1 MIANRPTI
9 RRLTL
14 RGIGGDG
21 TATRLH
27 AERILG
33 SASIR
38 PRRMPPSAVICVR
51 RLSDPHPGTLRLDAA
66 AIRPPPE
73 WERAVVDALDEA
85 FHAAAKPAHE
95 AVPAAAEAVVFA
107 DRAELLACLAADWL
121 SGEVSLRWWWV
132 GLAGRDVRRAAV
144 VALWT
149 EEPRYVPAALELL
162 ATRCLATAFAGSLTR
177 DEAVSLA
184 SATATAFAL
193 SALHA
198 IADAFALRDAV
209 VAMAPTVGPTTVSG
223 PASEPPRVPPW
234 RVIVPE
240 TRAGGLEP
248 EQELLLGLSLALQ
261 RAPVTVRVSAFAEAV
276 RAWVVSARVPTH
288 AVVHGPDEG
297 VRRPARENRRPRS
310 LARLERRRGAPK
322 PPRTSNGDSIRDE
335 GRSVAAA
342 DPVPSSVSR
351 PARSAEF
358 GQLPAAQRPAAAQ
371 RDRADVAHPPFTNL
385 EPIESIES
393 IESIETALG
402 GLFFLVN
409 LALYLG
415 LIADFSAPEDL
426 GIDLSPWDLVA
437 LLGSRLLDET
447 SRDDPVWAL
456 LARLAGRSDREPP
469 GRAFDPPGVWRVP
482 TEWLAPWPDADD
494 WTWSS
499 ARGRLRV
506 RHPAGFLV
514 LDVPYEDGAR
524 ERELQPYAPL
534 RPKLCRGPI
543 PAAGA
548 RGGPAA
554 RWVNRLAAYV
564 GPRLVLALGLDDP
577 AELPR
582 VLLRRPARVHV
593 SPAHVDVVLAL
604 AQHPLEI
611 RLTGLDRDPGWIPAA
626 GRFLAFHFE

>member
-1 MIANRPTI
+1 MTV
-9 RRLTL
+9 RRLTI
-14 RGIGGDG
+14 RGEMRDVTI
-21 TATRLH
+21 TRLR
-27 AERILG
+27 AERVLA
-33 SASIR
+33 SASAG
-38 PRRMPPSAVICVR
+38 PCGVSPSALLCVR
-51 RLSDPHPGTLRLDAA
+51 RLSDPRPRTLRLHAG

-73 WERAVVDALDEA
+73 WERAVADALEDA
-85 FHAAAKPAHE
+85 LRGAAKPALE
-95 AVPAAAEAVVFA
+95 AVPAAANAVVFA

-121 SGEVSLRWWWV
+121 SGEISAHWWWV
-132 GLAGRDVRRAAV
+132 GLVGFDVQRAV
-144 VALWT
+144 VIERWAQ
-149 EEPRYVPAALELL
+149 EPHYVPAALELL
-162 ATRCLATAFAGSLTR
+162 ARRGFATAFAGALTR
-177 DEAVSLA
+177 DEAFSLA

-193 SALHA
+193 PALHA
-198 IADAFALRDAV
+198 LADAFASRDTVLA
-209 VAMAPTVGPTTVSG
+209 APPTVEPTTVTR
-223 PASEPPRVPPW
+223 PASEPSRVPPW
-234 RVIVPE
+234 RVMVPE
-240 TRAGGLEP
+240 TRSGGLEP
-248 EQELLLGLSLALQ
+248 EQELLLGLALALQ
-261 RAPVTVRVSAFAEAV
+261 RTPATVRVPAFAEEV
-276 RAWVVSARVPTH
+276 RAWTVSAPAPTH
-288 AVVHGPDEG
+288 PVGHGPDEAT
-297 VRRPARENRRPRS
+297 RRPARENRRPRS
-310 LARLERRRGAPK
+310 LPRLERRVDAPK
-322 PPRTSNGDSIRDE
+322 PPRTSGGDSVRDE
-335 GRSVAAA
+335 RRSVAAA
-342 DPVPSSVSR
+342 AHPVPSSV
-351 PARSAEF
+351 PKAARSLEF
-358 GQLPAAQRPAAAQ
+358 GQIRAASRPAAAR
-371 RDRADVAHPPFTNL
+371 RDRTDVAHPPFIDL
-385 EPIESIES
+385 EPIES

-426 GIDLSPWDLVA
+426 GVDLSPWDLVA
-437 LLGSRLLDET
+437 LLGRRLLDET

-456 LARLAGRSDREPP
+456 LARLARGDREPP
-469 GRAFDPPGVWRVP
+469 GRAFDPPDAWRVP
-482 TEWLAPWPDADD
+482 TEWLAPWPGADD

-514 LDVPYEDGAR
+514 LDVPYEAGAR

-534 RPKLCRGPI
+534 RPNLCRGPI

-554 RWVNRLAAYV
+554 RWADRLAAYV

-611 RLTGLDRDPGWIPAA
+611 RLAGLDRDPGWIPAA